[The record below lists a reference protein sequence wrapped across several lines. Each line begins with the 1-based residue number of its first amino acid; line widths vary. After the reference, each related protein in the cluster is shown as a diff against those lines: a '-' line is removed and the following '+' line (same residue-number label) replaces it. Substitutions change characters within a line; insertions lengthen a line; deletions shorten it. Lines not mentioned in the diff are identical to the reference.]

1 MLVPRFI
8 QFFTKY
14 YNVQDFR
21 KLILLKLPITSIIR
35 VIFYETSIGGVLV
48 PVASPELIAS
58 RSVLCPIF
66 L

>member
-48 PVASPELIAS
+48 PVSPELIAS